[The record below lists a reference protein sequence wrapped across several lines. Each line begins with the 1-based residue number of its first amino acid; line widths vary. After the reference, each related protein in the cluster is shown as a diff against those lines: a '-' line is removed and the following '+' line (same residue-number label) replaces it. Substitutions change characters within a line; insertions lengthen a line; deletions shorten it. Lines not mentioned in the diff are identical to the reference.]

1 MPQDPILSCLSSY
14 SRPLPLPS
22 THCCQPTIAMDALP
36 PELLRMILSPDKSR
50 CPYQIITTVLGDEIP
65 THHYNNQFYPTSK
78 EYLRFRLV
86 SKTFCAIV
94 TPFAFESLRIESVE
108 TSMSR
113 LTSIANDDF
122 LKAMV
127 KEYEFAFSR
136 EQMPGVY
143 SPGRVF
149 PPSSD
154 FSY

>member
-1 MPQDPILSCLSSY
+1 
-14 SRPLPLPS
+14 
-22 THCCQPTIAMDALP
+22 
-36 PELLRMILSPDKSR
+36 MILSPVKSR
-50 CPYQIITTVLGDEIP
+50 RPYQIGSVLGDEIP
-65 THHYNNQFYPTSK
+65 YRHTNQFYPTCN
-78 EYLRFRLV
+78 EYLRLRLV

-94 TPFAFESLRIESVE
+94 TPFAFESLRIESIE

-127 KEYEFAFSR
+127 KEYEFAFSQ

-143 SPGRVF
+143 GPGRVF